1 MKKSHVYGC
10 GIYWHCAFAKY
21 SSLETMTIPDNVEEY
36 YGSAEVETQMA
47 VVAFGEDISQSA

>member
-1 MKKSHVYGC
+1 MFADAEYI
-10 GIYWHCAFAKY
+10 GIGAFAKY

-36 YGSAEVETQMA
+36 YGSAEVETPRA